1 MSSYG
6 LTLDNYIS
14 PIGVLCADD
23 SNISAVVRILTT
35 NQEQIRKGLVV
46 LDNNQ
51 RSLYDKILELMDDV
65 RKVLD
70 I

>member
-6 LTLDNYIS
+6 LTLDSYIT
-14 PIGVLCADD
+14 PVGLLCADD
-23 SNISAVVRILTT
+23 SNIAMVVRILTT

-51 RSLYDKILELMDDV
+51 RALYDKVLELLDDV
-65 RKVLD
+65 RKVP
-70 I
+70 

>member
-6 LTLDNYIS
+6 LTLDSYIT
-14 PIGVLCADD
+14 PVGILCADD
-23 SNISAVVRILTT
+23 SNIAGVVRILST

-51 RSLYDKILELMDDV
+51 RALYDKILDLMDDF
-65 RKVLD
+65 RKVRFY
-70 I
+70 